1 MLHTSLKNIFMLG
14 LFASIL
20 LSEAYADEPQTKEP
34 QTKTNQVSI
43 KLAGKDAESD
53 SSTEDKSKFKITRIN
68 RKAIRMQRRKARQ
81 GKKKFRK
88 LMSRFRQQMIPPR
101 MLLKRQSQLELSDS
115 QVKQIKDLMKAAK
128 QRVESQQNKQKTL
141 VQDFETKLD
150 QWEKEESESNETQL
164 LSAMQAYLSSEKAR
178 RNERLK
184 TSLKVRKLL
193 SIEQRQ
199 KLIALKKEF
208 WSKKDQE
215 KDQAQGQGKAQSKK
229 AARRAK
235 RRQRRLERLE
245 RRMERLE
252 NQKNTRD

>member
-14 LFASIL
+14 LFTSIL
-20 LSEAYADEPQTKEP
+20 LSEAYADEPQTK
-34 QTKTNQVSI
+34 TNQAPI
-43 KLAGKDAESD
+43 KLVAKDAASD

-101 MLLKRQSQLELSDS
+101 VLLKRQAQLELSES
-115 QVKQIKDLMKAAK
+115 QVQQIKDLMKSAK
-128 QRVESQQNKQKTL
+128 QRIEGQQNKQKTL

-150 QWEKEESESNETQL
+150 QWEKNENESNETQL
-164 LSAMQAYLSSEKAR
+164 LNAMQAYLSNEKAR
-178 RNERLK
+178 RDERLK

-199 KLIALKKEF
+199 KLIDLKKEF

-215 KDQAQGQGKAQSKK
+215 KGQAQGQVKAKNKK
-229 AARRAK
+229 EARRAK
-235 RRQRRLERLE
+235 RRQKRLERLE

-252 NQKNTRD
+252 NQKDTRD